1 MLAFDFDYVKP
12 TTLKEALEQFRAFN
26 QQGKTPMFFSG
37 GTELITLGRIDLV
50 STDAVIDIKEIP
62 ECRVMEESE
71 EYIVFGSVLSLT
83 QIEEANL
90 FPLLTKTASEIADHT
105 ARGKITLGGNI
116 CAQIYYREAVLPFLL
131 ADSHLVIAGQ
141 EKMRVVSINDV
152 FHEQLQLEKGE
163 LLVQIGTERKFIEA
177 PFVSIKRHQQW
188 NTGYPLV
195 TVAILWIDGQV
206 RVAISGLCPFPFR
219 SREVESILNN
229 QQVSLDERIHRVL
242 EVLPRPI
249 LDDVEGSA
257 DYRLFVLKNLLMD
270 VLSQRGGQVT

>member
-12 TTLKEALEQFRAFN
+12 TSLKEALEIFTAFV

-37 GTELITLGRIDLV
+37 GTELITLGRIDLA
-50 STDAVIDIKEIP
+50 SADAVIDIKEIP
-62 ECRVMEESE
+62 ECMVMQESE
-71 EYIVFGSVLSLT
+71 EYIVFGSALSLS

-131 ADSHLVIAGQ
+131 TDSQLIIAGP
-141 EKMRVVSINDV
+141 EEMKVVPIHDV
-152 FHEQLQLEKGE
+152 FHEQLQLGKGE
-163 LLVQIGTERKFIEA
+163 LLVQIATERKFIDV

-195 TVAILWIDGQV
+195 TVAFLWMDGQV

-242 EVLPRPI
+242 EVIPGPI

-270 VLSQRGGQVT
+270 VLSQRGYQVT